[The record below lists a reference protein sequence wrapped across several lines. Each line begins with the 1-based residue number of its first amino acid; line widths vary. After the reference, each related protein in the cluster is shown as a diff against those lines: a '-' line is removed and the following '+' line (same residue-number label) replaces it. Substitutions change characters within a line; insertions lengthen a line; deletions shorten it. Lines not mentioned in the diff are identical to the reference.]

1 MSMIQLTKSD
11 AKLIRSCLL
20 YKLAVVEQ
28 HMHLFDGLP
37 EGRQA
42 KLERDSIIVLLA
54 KIEGGAA

>member
-1 MSMIQLTKSD
+1 MIQLTKTD

-28 HMHLFDGLP
+28 TWRVLDGLP

-54 KIEGGAA
+54 KIEGGA